1 MTTVYLSFGSNMGD
15 RERQINDALNL
26 LNTLPETKVT
36 KISSLYETAPV
47 GGVEQDDF
55 LNGVVALETN
65 LSPIELLDNIQAIEL
80 KLNRVR
86 KIHWGPRTID
96 LDIVLFGDL
105 VVDSERLK
113 VPHPF
118 MHDRSFVLIPLNEIA
133 PQAIHP
139 VLNKKISDIVT
150 LDPDVRIYK

>member
-15 RERQINDALNL
+15 RERQINDALSL
-26 LNTLPETKVT
+26 LNGLPETKVT
-36 KISSLYETAPV
+36 KISRLYETAPV

-55 LNGVVALETN
+55 LNGIVAIETN
-65 LSPIELLDNIQAIEL
+65 LSPLELLDGIQAIEL

-105 VVDSERLK
+105 VIDSERLK

-118 MHDRSFVLIPLNEIA
+118 MHERSFVLIPLNEIA

-150 LDPDVRIYK
+150 MDPDVRIYK

>member
-1 MTTVYLSFGSNMGD
+1 MATVYLSFGSNMGD
-15 RERQINDALNL
+15 REQQINDALSW

-47 GGVEQDDF
+47 GGVKQDDF
-55 LNGVVALETN
+55 LNGIVALDTN
-65 LSPIELLDNIQAIEL
+65 LSPLELLDSLQEIEL

-105 VVDSERLK
+105 VVESERLK
-113 VPHPF
+113 VPHPL
-118 MHDRSFVLIPLNEIA
+118 MHERSFVLIPLNEIA

>member
-1 MTTVYLSFGSNMGD
+1 MTRVYLSFGSNMGD
-15 RERQINDALNL
+15 REQQINDALNL

-47 GGVEQDDF
+47 GGVEQGDF

-65 LSPIELLDNIQAIEL
+65 LSPIELLDGIQSIEL

-105 VVDSERLK
+105 VIDSERLK

-118 MHDRSFVLIPLNEIA
+118 MHERSFVLIPLNEIA

-150 LDPDVRIYK
+150 MDPDVRIYK

>member
-1 MTTVYLSFGSNMGD
+1 MATVYLSFGSNMGD
-15 RERQINDALNL
+15 REQQINDALSL

-47 GGVEQDDF
+47 GGVKQDDF
-55 LNGVVALETN
+55 LNGIVALDTN
-65 LSPIELLDNIQAIEL
+65 LSPLELLDSLQEIEL

-113 VPHPF
+113 VPHPL
-118 MHDRSFVLIPLNEIA
+118 MHERSFVLIPLNEIA

>member
-15 RERQINDALNL
+15 REQQINDALNL

-105 VVDSERLK
+105 VMDSERLK

-118 MHDRSFVLIPLNEIA
+118 MHERSFVLIPLNEIA
-133 PQAIHP
+133 SQAIHP

>member
-1 MTTVYLSFGSNMGD
+1 MGD
-15 RERQINDALNL
+15 REQQINDALSW

-47 GGVEQDDF
+47 GGVKQDDF
-55 LNGVVALETN
+55 LNGIVALDTN
-65 LSPIELLDNIQAIEL
+65 LSPLELLDSLQEIEL

-105 VVDSERLK
+105 VVESERLK
-113 VPHPF
+113 VPHPL
-118 MHDRSFVLIPLNEIA
+118 MHERSFVLIPLNEIA

>member
-1 MTTVYLSFGSNMGD
+1 MTRVYLSFGSNMGD
-15 RERQINDALNL
+15 REQQINDALNL

-65 LSPIELLDNIQAIEL
+65 LSPIELLDGIQSIEL

-105 VVDSERLK
+105 VMDSERLK

-118 MHDRSFVLIPLNEIA
+118 MHERSFVLIPLNEIA